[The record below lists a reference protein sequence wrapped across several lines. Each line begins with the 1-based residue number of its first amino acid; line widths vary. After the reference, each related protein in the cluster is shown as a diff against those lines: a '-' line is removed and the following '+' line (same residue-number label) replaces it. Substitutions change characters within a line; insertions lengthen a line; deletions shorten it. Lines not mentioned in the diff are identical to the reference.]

1 MVTSR
6 PSFNSTSIEQ
16 SSRPS
21 SACTSASGYDA
32 SRGEYRLKRSLRAW
46 FGRFANVM
54 KNMGYRQSQ
63 GDYTLFIKHKI
74 QGEL

>member
-21 SACTSASGYDA
+21 SACTSAFGYDA
-32 SRGEYRLKRSLRAW
+32 SRGEGTNDRDDDEND
-46 FGRFANVM
+46 G
-54 KNMGYRQSQ
+54 GDIRQQQQSEH
-63 GDYTLFIKHKI
+63 LLSPFICENDFTHCTS
-74 QGEL
+74 